1 MKNLKMR
8 TLCFG
13 VLSTVLISSTPVFAT
28 TSTTTSASAKAT
40 LAATST
46 TAPTTKSS
54 KLLGVVPDYVIDQLI
69 ANGDIIG
76 PGYSSTGVVQQVQ
89 SHLINAGFLPNISSS
104 KDGIYGSNTQDA
116 VRNFQKSH
124 GLKAD
129 GLVGP
134 ATWRILENY

>member
-8 TLCFG
+8 TLCLG

-46 TAPTTKSS
+46 TAPTTKSSIKSS

-124 GLKAD
+124 GL
-129 GLVGP
+129 
-134 ATWRILENY
+134 